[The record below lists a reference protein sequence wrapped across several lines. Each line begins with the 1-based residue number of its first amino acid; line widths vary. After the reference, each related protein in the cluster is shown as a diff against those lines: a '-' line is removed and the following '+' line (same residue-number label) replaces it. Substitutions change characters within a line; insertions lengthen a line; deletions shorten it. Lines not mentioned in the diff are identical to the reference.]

1 MLDEPAVAARRLTV
15 AQARVDPLFA
25 AGMRL
30 TSRNG
35 GKPPS
40 GDPTPRGG
48 AGNCH
53 STTAVRASNS
63 LPLCMDNGELGPS
76 RRRSRIS
83 WRAKLSLTLHIHPI
97 GFQS

>member
-53 STTAVRASNS
+53 STTAVRATLCRFVWTTVSSDHLVAGVES
-63 LPLCMDNGELGPS
+63 LGARN
-76 RRRSRIS
+76 
-83 WRAKLSLTLHIHPI
+83 
-97 GFQS
+97 